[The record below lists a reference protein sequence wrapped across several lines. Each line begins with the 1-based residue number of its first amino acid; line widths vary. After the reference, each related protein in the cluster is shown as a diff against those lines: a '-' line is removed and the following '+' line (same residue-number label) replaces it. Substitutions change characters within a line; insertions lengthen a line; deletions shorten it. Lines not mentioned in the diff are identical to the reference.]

1 MKITEFCLEN
11 RTTTLFLTL
20 VAIVG
25 GIAAFNNMGRLED
38 PEFTIKDALVI
49 TPYPGATAEEVELEV
64 SDEMEIAVQQLG
76 QLDEVESRSTR
87 GMSTLNVTMKDR
99 YDKNTLPQ
107 VWDELRRKVND
118 AQSSLPPGAGP
129 SIVVDDF
136 GDVFGVFVA
145 IYGEEYSY
153 AELYDVAKLLR
164 RELLLVDDVAK
175 VDIFGELPEV
185 VLVELD
191 RERMAQA
198 GIPPQTIANEL
209 QSRNL
214 VSNAGRANVGD
225 DFIAIDPTGLVDS
238 VEEIGNIL
246 ISGGPG
252 QAQIFLRDLAAVR
265 RDYRDPPDNILR
277 FDGEKAV
284 GIAVSTASG
293 GNVVTMGEGLREK
306 VLQIQGQIPLGIDFG
321 IVSLQSDS
329 VTVAINGF
337 VISLLQAVVIVVVV
351 LLAFMGLRSGLLIGF
366 ILFLTIAG
374 SFVFMASAGVTL
386 ERISLGALIIAL
398 GMLVDNAIVVVD
410 GMLVRIQQG
419 MERKQ
424 AALEVVGQTAWPL
437 LGATIIAVLAFAAI
451 GTSQDSTG
459 EYTRSLYTVILISL
473 LLSWV
478 TAVTVTPLLC
488 VMFLKAEKGGKRRRK
503 KGEAAAAA
511 EDSTPAGAY
520 DSAFYRSFR
529 AFLGGCIRFRWVTLA
544 VVVTLFVSALMGF
557 GRLEQSFFPNSTRPQ
572 FMVDY
577 WLPQGTRIERTE
589 ADVKEIEAYVRGL
602 AGVTHVTSIV
612 GQGAPRFLLTYTP
625 EKQNSAYAQLLVDV
639 IDSNSIDSLAEQVQ
653 TYLDANYE
661 DAIPQ
666 VRKFILGPGEPGKIQ
681 ARFFGEDKNVLRRL
695 ASEAEAILHAHP
707 NAFGIRN
714 DWRERT
720 MIVRPVIAEEQAN
733 QNQITR
739 QAITRTILQA
749 FQGTTVGVFRERD
762 ELLPI
767 ILRAPDDQRLDI
779 ASLQN
784 LQIWS
789 PAAQRMI
796 PLRQVVSGFDT
807 VFEDDIIYRMDR
819 KRAITVLADP
829 RVGEAPPLLADV
841 RPQIEAIELPP
852 GYRLEWW
859 GEYKNSAEA
868 QAALAGSLPVFGL
881 MMVLLTVVLFN
892 SMKQTAVIWL
902 VVPLAVIGVTVG
914 LASTGQPFGF
924 MALLGFLSLSGMLIK
939 NAIVLIDEI
948 NLQNREGKAPVDAI
962 LDSAVSRLR
971 PVAMAAAT
979 TILGMAPLFPDAFFV
994 SMAVTIAFGL
1004 GFATVLTMVVV
1015 PVLYAT
1021 FYGVRAS

>member
-11 RTTTLFLTL
+11 RTTTLFLTI

-25 GIAAFNNMGRLED
+25 GIYSFNNMGRLED

-49 TPYPGATAEEVELEV
+49 TPYPGASAEEVEMEV
-64 SDEMEIAVQQLG
+64 SDEIEMAVQQLG
-76 QLDEVESRSTR
+76 QLDEVESRSAR
-87 GMSTLNVTMKDR
+87 GLSTVTVSIKDR
-99 YDKNTLPQ
+99 FDKSTLPQ
-107 VWDELRRKVND
+107 VWDELRRKVGD

-129 SIVVDDF
+129 SMVIDDF

-153 AELYDVAKLLR
+153 AELYDVAKFLR

-175 VDIFGELPEV
+175 VDIFGDLPEV
-185 VLVELD
+185 VYVELD
-191 RERMAQA
+191 RERVSQS
-198 GIPPQTIANEL
+198 GISPQNIVNEL

-214 VSNAGRANVGD
+214 VSNSGRVNVGD
-225 DFIAIDPTGLVDS
+225 DFIAIDPTGLVDT
-238 VEEIGNIL
+238 VEEIGDIM
-246 ISGGPG
+246 ISGGAG
-252 QAQIFLRDLAAVR
+252 EAQVFLRDVATVR
-265 RDYRDPPDNILR
+265 RDYQAPPARILR

-284 GIAVSTASG
+284 GIAISTVTG
-293 GNVVTMGEGLREK
+293 GNVVTMGEGLRDRFSE
-306 VLQIQGQIPLGIDFG
+306 IEDQIPLGVDFG

-329 VTVAINGF
+329 VTKAINGF
-337 VISLLQAVVIVVVV
+337 VVSLLQAVIIVVVV
-351 LLAFMGLRSGLLIGF
+351 LLFAMGLRSGLLIGF
-366 ILFLTIAG
+366 VLFLTISG
-374 SFVFMASAGVTL
+374 SFVFMSMANVML

-410 GMLVRIQQG
+410 GMLIRIEQG
-419 MERKQ
+419 MDKAK
-424 AALEVVGQTAWPL
+424 AAVAVVNQTAWPL

-473 LLSWV
+473 MLSWV

-488 VMFLKAEKGGKRRRK
+488 TMFLKSPSGEGESGDPYGGGFYK
-503 KGEAAAAA
+503 KFRGFL
-511 EDSTPAGAY
+511 
-520 DSAFYRSFR
+520 SA
-529 AFLGGCIRFRWVTLA
+529 CIRFRWVTVA
-544 VVVTLFVSALMGF
+544 VVVTVFAGSVVGF
-557 GRLEQSFFPNSTRPQ
+557 GNLEQSFFPNSTRPQ

-589 ADVKEIEAYVRGL
+589 ADVRKIEEYVRGVE
-602 AGVTHVTSIV
+602 GVTHVTSIV
-612 GQGAPRFLLTYTP
+612 GQGAPRFLLTYEP

-639 IDSNSIDSLAEQVQ
+639 ADGSYIDPVADQIQAHLEADF
-653 TYLDANYE
+653 E
-661 DAIPQ
+661 DAVPQ
-666 VRKFILGPGEPGKIQ
+666 IRKFILGPGEPGKIQ
-681 ARFFGEDKNVLRRL
+681 ARFMGADVNVLREL
-695 ASEAEAILHAHP
+695 AGEAEAIMHAQP
-707 NAFGIRN
+707 NAFGIRQ

-720 MIVRPVIAEEQAN
+720 MVVRPVIADQQAN
-733 QNQITR
+733 QNAITR
-739 QAITRTILQA
+739 QSISQTVMQA
-749 FQGTTVGVFRERD
+749 FQGITVGVFREGD

-767 ILRAPDDQRLDI
+767 ILRAPDARRLDVSSI
-779 ASLQN
+779 QN

-796 PLRQVVSGFDT
+796 PLRQVVMGFET
-807 VFEDDIIYRMDR
+807 VFEDDIIYRINR
-819 KRAITVLADP
+819 QRAITVLSDP
-829 RVGEAPPLLADV
+829 RVGEAAPLFNAI
-841 RPQIEAIELPP
+841 RPQIEAIDLPP
-852 GYRLEWW
+852 GYKLEWW
-859 GEYKNSAEA
+859 GEYKSSNEA
-868 QAALAGSLPVFGL
+868 QAALAGSLPVFLL

-914 LASTGQPFGF
+914 LGATGEPFGF
-924 MALLGFLSLSGMLIK
+924 MAMLGFLSLSGMLIK

-948 NLQNREGKAPVDAI
+948 NTQNNEGKDAI
-962 LDSAVSRLR
+962 TAVLDSAVSRLR

-1015 PVLYAT
+1015 PVLYSI
-1021 FYGVRAS
+1021 FYKVRTT